1 MSFVWLL
8 GIPKNL
14 LEYSLEY
21 MSPAKKTNVQN
32 QTLYQKK
39 DFFTKVYLKFIA
51 YEISSFQEFIIFQLG
66 KVPNKKTSQKAKS

>member
-1 MSFVWLL
+1 
-8 GIPKNL
+8 
-14 LEYSLEY
+14 

-51 YEISSFQEFIIFQLG
+51 YEISSFQE
-66 KVPNKKTSQKAKS
+66 